1 MWNTNKSFKKYVIMT
16 IFVMAIIIIAW
27 NFSIQQTIQK
37 MSDGYYNVLA
47 VLLENVRKQYPDFKE
62 EEWIEIL
69 NKNEVK
75 KADGSVLEHYGIFP
89 QNMPIL
95 SQARYKR
102 EILIASNFL
111 LVFLCMGILLLI
123 WLYQRQRDK
132 KIAELTSY
140 IRKIEQGIY
149 VLEMQDNQEDELSGL
164 KNELYKVT
172 IMLKKVAEQ
181 SSRGKKAL
189 ADSVSDISHQL
200 KTPLTS
206 CLVLLDNLSESEH
219 MDEATRLKFLSEITR
234 QITNVNWLV
243 VTLLKLSRMD
253 AGVIEFEK
261 NIIYVDHMLEEVF
274 ENLALMA
281 EWKQIQLNKQG
292 MSNVVMYGDKHWI
305 KEAITNLVKNA
316 IEHSP
321 MDGQVIVHI
330 DDNTV
335 YMAISVIDFGKGISV
350 KDQKHIFERFY
361 RSSAVKEDSVG
372 IGLALCKEIV
382 ERQNGYITVSSE
394 EDKKTTF
401 LIKFLKS

>member
-1 MWNTNKSFKKYVIMT
+1 MT

-27 NFSIQQTIQK
+27 NFSIQQTIQE

-47 VLLENVRKQYPDFKE
+47 VLLENARKQYPDFKE

-75 KADGSVLEHYGIFP
+75 KADGSMLEHYGIFP

-95 SQARYKR
+95 SQTRYKR

-149 VLEMQDNQEDELSGL
+149 VLEMEDNQEDELSGL

-172 IMLKKVAEQ
+172 IMLKKAAEQ

-206 CLVLLDNLSESEH
+206 
-219 MDEATRLKFLSEITR
+219 
-234 QITNVNWLV
+234 
-243 VTLLKLSRMD
+243 
-253 AGVIEFEK
+253 
-261 NIIYVDHMLEEVF
+261 
-274 ENLALMA
+274 
-281 EWKQIQLNKQG
+281 
-292 MSNVVMYGDKHWI
+292 
-305 KEAITNLVKNA
+305 
-316 IEHSP
+316 
-321 MDGQVIVHI
+321 
-330 DDNTV
+330 
-335 YMAISVIDFGKGISV
+335 FG
-350 KDQKHIFERFY
+350 
-361 RSSAVKEDSVG
+361 
-372 IGLALCKEIV
+372 
-382 ERQNGYITVSSE
+382 
-394 EDKKTTF
+394 
-401 LIKFLKS
+401 

>member
-1 MWNTNKSFKKYVIMT
+1 MWSTNKSFKKYIMMT
-16 IFVMAIIIIAW
+16 AVFMIIIITAW
-27 NFSIQQTIQK
+27 NFSIQQTIQE

-47 VLLENVRKQYPDFKE
+47 VLLENVKGQYPDFRE

-75 KADGSVLEHYGIFP
+75 KIDKSILEHYGIFP

-95 SQARYKR
+95 SQVRYKR
-102 EILIASNFL
+102 DILVASNFL
-111 LVFLCMGILLLI
+111 FVFLCVGVLLLI
-123 WLYQRQRDK
+123 WLYQKRRDK

-149 VLEMQDNQEDELSGL
+149 ALEMEDNKEDELSGL

-189 ADSVSDISHQL
+189 AHSVSDISHQL

-219 MDEATRLKFLSEITR
+219 MEEATWRKFLSEITR

-261 NIIYVDHMLEEVF
+261 NIIYVDSMLEEVF

-281 EWKQIQLNKQG
+281 EWKQIQLNKEG
-292 MSNVVMYGDKHWI
+292 MCNVVIYGDKHWI

-321 MDGQVIVHI
+321 IDGQVIVHV

-335 YMAISVIDFGKGISV
+335 YTAISVIDFGKGISV

-361 RSSAVKEDSVG
+361 RSSAAKEDSVG
-372 IGLALCKEIV
+372 IGLALCKEII
-382 ERQNGYITVSSE
+382 ERQNGYIMVSSE
-394 EDKKTTF
+394 KDKNTTF

>member
-75 KADGSVLEHYGIFP
+75 KADGSMLEHYGIFP

-95 SQARYKR
+95 SQTRYKR

-149 VLEMQDNQEDELSGL
+149 VLEMEDNQEDELSGL

-172 IMLKKVAEQ
+172 IMLKKAAEQ

-219 MDEATRLKFLSEITR
+219 MEEATRLKFLSEITR

-261 NIIYVDHMLEEVF
+261 NIIYVDCMLEEVF

-321 MDGQVIVHI
+321 MDGQVIV
-330 DDNTV
+330 
-335 YMAISVIDFGKGISV
+335 
-350 KDQKHIFERFY
+350 
-361 RSSAVKEDSVG
+361 
-372 IGLALCKEIV
+372 LL
-382 ERQNGYITVSSE
+382 
-394 EDKKTTF
+394 
-401 LIKFLKS
+401 

>member
-1 MWNTNKSFKKYVIMT
+1 MWGTNKSFKKYVIMT
-16 IFVMAIIIIAW
+16 VAIMVIIIAAW
-27 NFSIQQTIQK
+27 NFSIQQTMQE
-37 MSDGYYNVLA
+37 MSEGYYNVIA
-47 VLLENVRKQYPDFKE
+47 VLLENVKKQYPDFGE

-69 NKNEVK
+69 NKNELK
-75 KADGSVLEHYGIFP
+75 KIDGSMLEHYGIFP
-89 QNMPIL
+89 QDMPIL
-95 SQARYKR
+95 SQGKYKR

-111 LVFLCMGILLLI
+111 LVFLCIGILLLI
-123 WLYQRQRDK
+123 WFYQRQRDK

-149 VLEMQDNQEDELSGL
+149 ALEMEDNQEDELSGL

-172 IMLKKVAEQ
+172 IMLKKAAEQ

-219 MDEATRLKFLSEITR
+219 MEETTRLKFLSEITR

-261 NIIYVDHMLEEVF
+261 NIIYVDSMLEEVF

-281 EWKQIQLNKQG
+281 EWKQIRLNKEG
-292 MSNVVMYGDKHWI
+292 MCNVVIYGDRHWI

-321 MDGQVIVHI
+321 MDGKVIVHV

-335 YMAISVIDFGKGISV
+335 YTAISVIDFGKGISV

-361 RSSAVKEDSVG
+361 RSSAAKEDSIG